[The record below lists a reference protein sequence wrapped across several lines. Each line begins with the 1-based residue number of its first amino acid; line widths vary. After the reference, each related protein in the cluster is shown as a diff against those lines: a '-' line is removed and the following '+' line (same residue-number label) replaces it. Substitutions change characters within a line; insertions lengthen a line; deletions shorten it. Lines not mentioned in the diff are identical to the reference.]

1 VRALRWLF
9 GLVLL
14 TAIGVPLLAVASAY
28 LSLDREMHHTRATAA
43 LPRVVP
49 TSPDGLVRIP
59 ARGFEYRARVA
70 NLTGEGSPLIL
81 LHGFPETSGMWE
93 PLIDAA
99 AAAGYR
105 VVAFDQRGYS
115 PGARP
120 DQLEAY
126 ALPELHADVLA
137 IADAA
142 GFERFHLAGH
152 DWGSVVGWSVAGSE
166 PDRVL
171 SWTSL
176 SIPHGGAITA
186 ARESDEPPGYIRVLR
201 TRGLAETLMSAFGMR
216 LLWEMYAEMPPALA
230 EEYVGMLREPGA
242 LTAVIRWYRALPFE
256 QQGSEALSAPKI
268 EPPVLYIWGN
278 RDMPVFVGPRVQ
290 AEHAGFMA
298 GPFESIELDAGHWLM
313 QEQTEAVVEATL
325 AHLERFDGVPASP
338 TREDAGDVE

>member
-9 GLVLL
+9 GLVVFI
-14 TAIGVPLLAVASAY
+14 AIGVPLLAVASAH
-28 LSLDREMHHTRATAA
+28 LSLDRELHHTRATAA
-43 LPRVVP
+43 LPLLGP
-49 TSPDGLVRIP
+49 GAPDGLVRIP

-70 NLTGEGSPLIL
+70 NLSGSGSPLIL

-120 DQLEAY
+120 DRLEAY

-142 GFERFHLAGH
+142 GFERFHLVGH
-152 DWGSVVGWSVAGSE
+152 DWGSVVGWSVAGGE

-201 TRGLAETLMSAFGMR
+201 TRGLAETLLGAFDMR
-216 LLWEMYAEMPPALA
+216 LLRAGYAEMPPALQG
-230 EEYVGMLREPGA
+230 EYLSVLREPGA

-256 QQGSEALSAPKI
+256 AGRDALRAGKI
-268 EPPVLYIWGN
+268 TPPVLYVWGN
-278 RDMPVFVGPRVQ
+278 QDMPVFVGPRVQ
-290 AEHAGFMA
+290 SEHARFMA

-313 QEQTEAVVEATL
+313 QEQTEAVVSAVMT
-325 AHLERFDGVPASP
+325 HLDRFDP
-338 TREDAGDVE
+338 R